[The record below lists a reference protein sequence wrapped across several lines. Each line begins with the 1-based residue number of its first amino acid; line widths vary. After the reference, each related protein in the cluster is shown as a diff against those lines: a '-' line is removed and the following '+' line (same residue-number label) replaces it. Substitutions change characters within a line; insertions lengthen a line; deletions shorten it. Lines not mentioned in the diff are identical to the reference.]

1 MNFGE
6 IFVVKKEDSVVN
18 IKKNLI
24 GDVNKFMQ
32 GLKDDIKSS
41 LFFK

>member
-18 IKKNLI
+18 IKKNLV
-24 GDVNKFMQ
+24 GDVNNVM
-32 GLKDDIKSS
+32 
-41 LFFK
+41 